1 MFTDQNKFVE
11 YKDLKWSGIL
21 KSIKK
26 SSNVLQPLFEAFTNS
41 MEAIRLR
48 QNNGDSFD
56 AYINIILD
64 FKFDLLGE
72 SLDFVSLTIED
83 NGIGFDEENFNRLIV
98 FKDDTKGFNNRGSGR
113 IQMVHTF
120 KQSKY
125 ESVYKEENEIKERS
139 FVLSKLQRF
148 IQNNTII
155 YNTQEPKKANEGE
168 DIKTT
173 LKMYETWLSKDA
185 KEFVKLGCVDIKKAL
200 ISHYLLAL
208 CNLKSTLPSINIVYL
223 IGGVE
228 KDRERIVADDIPN
241 PSFND
246 IHISVPL
253 CRMSEDMKRIEKDAE
268 ETIDIN
274 VMPYKINAEAL
285 AVSEIKIT
293 SKGEISDTT
302 KVKLTCIDPNA
313 VLDDSRYLFLL
324 SSDYFDN
331 LDGDERGNIEILDK
345 TEFKK
350 RAKTQGFIEEQIV
363 LNDIQDEV
371 NKKAGE
377 LYSEISEQKELL
389 QQRIEELKNTYMLSE
404 EALVDADINDSVED
418 ILSKA
423 YVYDAKLIAKQDAE
437 YQEKK
442 TQIEQLDT
450 TSETYKDDLE
460 KMVTELTKTIPLQCK
475 ESLSRYVTH
484 RSLVLE
490 LFDKLIKR
498 ETLIQNVSD
507 RKIDEKLIHNLL
519 FMQHSKNAAMSDIWM
534 LNEDYLYYRG
544 YSEHKLSEIKI
555 DEKPLFKTEI
565 DEEEKRY
572 LNYLGEHRQSKRP
585 DILLFPS
592 EHKCVI
598 IELKSLDANLSDYL
612 TQINKYASFIRS
624 YTTDDFYIDTFYG
637 YLIGE
642 ALEPRDVRAADND
655 FKYDPKFNFCYRP
668 SKSIAC
674 LWDESG
680 RHDGS
685 IYTEALSFSVMLK
698 RALQRNESFKN
709 RLFPH
714 QKEDSNKDVSENDIK

>member
-1 MFTDQNKFVE
+1 MFNDQKKFVE
-11 YKDLKWSGIL
+11 YKDLRWSGIL

-26 SSNVLQPLFEAFTNS
+26 SSNVLQPMFEAFTNS

-48 QNNGDSFD
+48 QNKGDTFD

-64 FKFDLLGE
+64 FESDLMGE
-72 SLDFVSLTIED
+72 SIDFVSLTIED
-83 NGIGFDEENFNRLIV
+83 NGVGFDEKNFNRLVV

-125 ESVYKEENEIKERS
+125 ESIYRDGDAIKKRS
-139 FVLSKLQRF
+139 FVLSKLERF
-148 IQNNTII
+148 INNNTII
-155 YNTQEPKKANEGE
+155 YNTQEPAEPDEGE

-173 LKMYETWLSKDA
+173 LRMSETWLPKDA
-185 KEFVKLGCVDIKKAL
+185 KELVKLGCDDIKKAL

-208 CNLKSTLPSINIVYL
+208 CNLKSTLPSINIIYQ
-223 IGGVE
+223 IGGIE

-253 CRMSEDMKRIEKDAE
+253 CRMSDDMKRIVKAGE
-268 ETIDIN
+268 ETVDIN

-293 SKGEISDTT
+293 SKGEISETT

-350 RAKTQGFIEEQIV
+350 RAKAQGYIEDQIV

-377 LYSEISEQKELL
+377 LYSEISEQKELH

-442 TQIEQLDT
+442 KQIEQLDT

-498 ETLIQNVSD
+498 ETQIQNESD

-519 FMQHSKNAAMSDIWM
+519 FTQHSKNAAMSDIWM

-555 DEKPLFKTEI
+555 DEKPLFKREI
-565 DEEEKRY
+565 DEEEERY
-572 LNYLGEHRQSKRP
+572 LNSLGEHRLSKRP

-598 IELKSLDANLSDYL
+598 IELKSLDANLSNYL

-642 ALEPRDVRAADND
+642 AMEPRDVRSADND
-655 FKYDPKFNFCYRP
+655 FKYDPKFNFCYRS

-680 RHDGS
+680 GHDGS
-685 IYTEALSFSVMLK
+685 LYTEALSFSVMLK
-698 RALQRNESFKN
+698 RALKRNESFKN
-709 RLFPH
+709 RLFPP
-714 QKEDSNKDVSENDIK
+714 QKEDSNKDVS

>member
-1 MFTDQNKFVE
+1 MFNDQKKFVE
-11 YKDLKWSGIL
+11 YKDLRWSGIL

-26 SSNVLQPLFEAFTNS
+26 SSNVLQPMFEAFTNS

-48 QNNGDSFD
+48 QNKGDTFD

-64 FKFDLLGE
+64 FESDLMGE
-72 SLDFVSLTIED
+72 SIDFVSLTIED
-83 NGIGFDEENFNRLIV
+83 NGVGFDEKNFNRLVV

-125 ESVYKEENEIKERS
+125 ESIYRDGDAIKKRS
-139 FVLSKLQRF
+139 FVLSKLERF
-148 IQNNTII
+148 INNNTII
-155 YNTQEPKKANEGE
+155 YNTQEPAEPDEGE

-173 LKMYETWLSKDA
+173 LRMSETWLPKDA
-185 KEFVKLGCVDIKKAL
+185 KELVKLGCDDIKKAL

-208 CNLKSTLPSINIVYL
+208 CNLKSTLPSINIIYQ
-223 IGGVE
+223 IGGIE

-253 CRMSEDMKRIEKDAE
+253 CRMSDDMKRIVKAGE
-268 ETIDIN
+268 ETVDIN

-293 SKGEISDTT
+293 SKGEISETT

-350 RAKTQGFIEEQIV
+350 RAKAQGYIEDQIV

-377 LYSEISEQKELL
+377 LYSEISEQKELH

-442 TQIEQLDT
+442 KQIEQLDT

-498 ETLIQNVSD
+498 ETQIQNESD

-519 FMQHSKNAAMSDIWM
+519 FTQHSKNAAMSDIWM

-544 YSEHKLSEIKI
+544 YSEHKLSEITI
-555 DEKPLFKTEI
+555 DEKPLFKREI
-565 DEEEKRY
+565 DEEEERY
-572 LNYLGEHRQSKRP
+572 LNSLGEHRLSKRP

-598 IELKSLDANLSDYL
+598 IELKSLDANLSNYL

-642 ALEPRDVRAADND
+642 AMEPRDVRAADND
-655 FKYDPKFNFCYRP
+655 FKYDPKFNFCYRS

-680 RHDGS
+680 GHDGS
-685 IYTEALSFSVMLK
+685 LYTEALSFSVMLK
-698 RALQRNESFKN
+698 RALKRNESFKN
-709 RLFPH
+709 RLFPP
-714 QKEDSNKDVSENDIK
+714 QKEDSNKDVS

>member
-11 YKDLKWSGIL
+11 YKDLRWSGIL

-41 MEAIRLR
+41 MEAIKLR
-48 QNNGDSFD
+48 QKKEDTFD
-56 AYINIILD
+56 AYINIILNYQSN
-64 FKFDLLGE
+64 LEGE
-72 SLDFVSLTIED
+72 SIDLVSLTIED
-83 NGIGFDEENFNRLIV
+83 NGIGFDEESFKRLIV

-125 ESVYKEENEIKERS
+125 ESVYQEGDAIKKRS
-139 FVLSKLQRF
+139 FVLSKLDRF
-148 IQNNTII
+148 ITHNTIV
-155 YNTQEPKKANEGE
+155 YNTQEPIDADEGE
-168 DIKTT
+168 EIKTT
-173 LKMYETWLSKDA
+173 LKMSETWFPKDA
-185 KEFVKLGCVDIKKAL
+185 KEYVKLGCDDIKKAL

-208 CNLKSTLPSINIVYL
+208 CNLKATLPSINIVYQ
-223 IGGVE
+223 IGGEE

-253 CRMSEDMKRIEKDAE
+253 CRMSDDMKRIEKAGE
-268 ETIDIN
+268 ETVDIN
-274 VMPYKINAEAL
+274 VMPYKINADEL
-285 AVSEIKIT
+285 VVSEIKIT

-331 LDGDERGNIEILDK
+331 LDGDDRGNIEIIDK

-350 RAKTQGFIEEQIV
+350 RAKAQGYIEEQIV

-377 LYSEISEQKELL
+377 IYTEINEQKELHH
-389 QQRIEELKNTYMLSE
+389 QRIEELKNTYMLSE

-442 TQIEQLDT
+442 KQIEQLDT

-460 KMVTELTKTIPLQCK
+460 QIVTELTKTIPLQCK

-490 LFDKLIKR
+490 LFDKLLNR
-498 ETLIQNVSD
+498 ETQIQNESN

-519 FMQHSKNAAMSDIWM
+519 FTQHSDNAAASDIWM

-555 DEKPLFKTEI
+555 DDKPLFKTEI
-565 DEEEKRY
+565 DEEEEQY
-572 LNYLGEHRQSKRP
+572 LNSLGEHRLSKRP

-598 IELKSLDANLSDYL
+598 IELKSLDANLSNYL

-655 FKYDPKFNFCYRP
+655 FKYDPKFDFCYRP

-685 IYTEALSFSVMLK
+685 LYTEALSFSVMLK
-698 RALQRNESFKN
+698 RALKRNESFKN
-709 RLFPH
+709 RLFPPR
-714 QKEDSNKDVSENDIK
+714 KEDSIGC

>member
-1 MFTDQNKFVE
+1 MFNDKKKFVE
-11 YKDLKWSGIL
+11 YKDLRWSGIL

-26 SSNVLQPLFEAFTNS
+26 SSNVLQPMFEAFTNS

-48 QNNGDSFD
+48 QNKGDTFD

-64 FKFDLLGE
+64 FESDLMGE
-72 SLDFVSLTIED
+72 SIDFVSLTIED
-83 NGIGFDEENFNRLIV
+83 NGVGFDEKNFHRLVV

-125 ESVYKEENEIKERS
+125 ESIYIDGDAIKKRS
-139 FVLSKLQRF
+139 FVLSKLERF
-148 IQNNTII
+148 INNNTII
-155 YNTQEPKKANEGE
+155 YNMQEPAEANEGE

-173 LKMYETWLSKDA
+173 LRMSETWLPKDA
-185 KEFVKLGCVDIKKAL
+185 KELVKLGCDDIKKAL

-208 CNLKSTLPSINIVYL
+208 CNLKSTLPSINIVYQ

-253 CRMSEDMKRIEKDAE
+253 CRMSDDMKRIEKAGE

-293 SKGEISDTT
+293 SKGEISETT
-302 KVKLTCIDPNA
+302 KVKITCIDPNA

-350 RAKTQGFIEEQIV
+350 RAKTQGYIEEQIV

-371 NKKAGE
+371 NKKAGD
-377 LYSEISEQKELL
+377 LYSEISEQKELH

-442 TQIEQLDT
+442 KQIEQLDT

-498 ETLIQNVSD
+498 ETQIQNESD

-519 FMQHSKNAAMSDIWM
+519 FTQHSKNAAMSDIWM

-565 DEEEKRY
+565 DEEEERY
-572 LNYLGEHRQSKRP
+572 LNSLGEHRLSKRP
-585 DILLFPS
+585 DILFFPS

-598 IELKSLDANLSDYL
+598 IELKSLDANLSNYL

-642 ALEPRDVRAADND
+642 AMEPRDVRAADND
-655 FKYDPKFNFCYRP
+655 FKYDPKFNFCYRS

-680 RHDGS
+680 GHDGS
-685 IYTEALSFSVMLK
+685 LYTEALSFSVMLK
-698 RALQRNESFKN
+698 RALKRNESFKN
-709 RLFPH
+709 RLFPP
-714 QKEDSNKDVSENDIK
+714 QKEDSNKDVS

>member
-1 MFTDQNKFVE
+1 MFNDQKKFVE
-11 YKDLKWSGIL
+11 YKDLRWSGIL

-26 SSNVLQPLFEAFTNS
+26 SSNVLQPLFAAFTNS
-41 MEAIRLR
+41 MEALRLR
-48 QNNGDSFD
+48 QNKRDSFD

-64 FKFDLLGE
+64 FESDLLGE
-72 SLDFVSLTIED
+72 SIDFVSMTIED

-125 ESVYKEENEIKERS
+125 ESVYKEENAIKKRS
-139 FVLSKLQRF
+139 FVLSKLERF
-148 IQNNTII
+148 INNNTII
-155 YNTQEPKKANEGE
+155 YNTQEPAEANEGE

-173 LKMYETWLSKDA
+173 LRMSETWLPKDA
-185 KEFVKLGCVDIKKAL
+185 KELVKLGCDDIKKAL

-208 CNLKSTLPSINIVYL
+208 CNLKSTLPSINIVYQ

-246 IHISVPL
+246 IHISVSL
-253 CRMSEDMKRIEKDAE
+253 CRMCDDMKSIEKAGE

-293 SKGEISDTT
+293 SKGEISETT
-302 KVKLTCIDPNA
+302 KVKITCVDPNA

-350 RAKTQGFIEEQIV
+350 RAKAQGYIEEQIV

-377 LYSEISEQKELL
+377 LYSEISEQKELH

-442 TQIEQLDT
+442 KQIEQLDT

-498 ETLIQNVSD
+498 ETQIQNESD

-519 FMQHSKNAAMSDIWM
+519 FTQHSKNAEMSDIWM

-565 DEEEKRY
+565 DEEEERY
-572 LNYLGEHRQSKRP
+572 LNSLGEHRLSKRP
-585 DILLFPS
+585 DILFFPS

-598 IELKSLDANLSDYL
+598 IELKSLDANLSNYL

-642 ALEPRDVRAADND
+642 AMEPRDVRAADND
-655 FKYDPKFNFCYRP
+655 FKYDPKFNFCYRS

-680 RHDGS
+680 GHDGS
-685 IYTEALSFSVMLK
+685 LYTEALSFSVMLK
-698 RALQRNESFKN
+698 RALKRNESFKN
-709 RLFPH
+709 RLFPP
-714 QKEDSNKDVSENDIK
+714 QKEDSNKDVS

>member
-48 QNNGDSFD
+48 QNNGDSFN

-64 FKFDLLGE
+64 FKYDLLGE
-72 SLDFVSLTIED
+72 SIDFVSMTIED
-83 NGIGFDEENFNRLIV
+83 NGIGFDEENFKRLIV

-168 DIKTT
+168 EDIKTT
-173 LKMYETWLSKDA
+173 LRMSETWLPKDA
-185 KEFVKLGCVDIKKAL
+185 KELVKLGCDDIKKAL

-208 CNLKSTLPSINIVYL
+208 CNLKSTLPSINIVYQ
-223 IGGVE
+223 IGGIE

-241 PSFND
+241 PSFNN

-253 CRMSEDMKRIEKDAE
+253 CRISDDMKRIEKAGE

-274 VMPYKINAEAL
+274 VMPYKIKAEAL
-285 AVSEIKIT
+285 TVSEIKIT

-350 RAKTQGFIEEQIV
+350 RAKAQGFIEEQIV

-377 LYSEISEQKELL
+377 LYSEISKQKELL

-423 YVYDAKLIAKQDAE
+423 YVYDAKLIAKQDSE

-519 FMQHSKNAAMSDIWM
+519 FTQHSKNAAMSDIWM

-565 DEEEKRY
+565 DEEEERY
-572 LNYLGEHRQSKRP
+572 LNSLGEHRLSKRP

-598 IELKSLDANLSDYL
+598 IELKSLDANLSNYL
-612 TQINKYASFIRS
+612 SQINKYASFIRS

-642 ALEPRDVRAADND
+642 AMEPRDVRAADND
-655 FKYDPKFNFCYRP
+655 FKYDPKFNFCYRS

-680 RHDGS
+680 GHDGS
-685 IYTEALSFSVMLK
+685 LYTEALSFSVMLK

-714 QKEDSNKDVSENDIK
+714 QKEDSNKDVS

>member
-1 MFTDQNKFVE
+1 MFNDQKKFVE
-11 YKDLKWSGIL
+11 YKDLRWSGIL

-48 QNNGDSFD
+48 QNKRDSFD

-64 FKFDLLGE
+64 FESDLLGE
-72 SLDFVSLTIED
+72 SIDFVSMTIED

-125 ESVYKEENEIKERS
+125 ESVYKEENAIKKRS
-139 FVLSKLQRF
+139 FVLSKLERF
-148 IQNNTII
+148 INNNTII
-155 YNTQEPKKANEGE
+155 YNTQEPAEPDEGE

-173 LKMYETWLSKDA
+173 LRMSETWLPKDA
-185 KEFVKLGCVDIKKAL
+185 KELVKLGCDDIKKAL

-208 CNLKSTLPSINIVYL
+208 CNLKSTLPSINIVYQ

-253 CRMSEDMKRIEKDAE
+253 CRMSDDMKRIEKAGE
-268 ETIDIN
+268 ETVDIN
-274 VMPYKINAEAL
+274 VMPYKINAETL

-293 SKGEISDTT
+293 SKGEISETT
-302 KVKLTCIDPNA
+302 KVKLTCVDPNA

-350 RAKTQGFIEEQIV
+350 RAKAQGYIEEQIV

-377 LYSEISEQKELL
+377 LYSEISEQKELH

-442 TQIEQLDT
+442 KQIEQLDT

-498 ETLIQNVSD
+498 ETQIQNESD

-519 FMQHSKNAAMSDIWM
+519 FTQHSKNAEMSDIWM

-565 DEEEKRY
+565 DEEEERY
-572 LNYLGEHRQSKRP
+572 LNSLGEHRLSKRP

-598 IELKSLDANLSDYL
+598 IELKSLDANLSNYL

-642 ALEPRDVRAADND
+642 AMEPRDVRAADND
-655 FKYDPKFNFCYRP
+655 FKYDPKFNFCYRS

-680 RHDGS
+680 GHDGS
-685 IYTEALSFSVMLK
+685 LYTEALSFSVMLK
-698 RALQRNESFKN
+698 RALKRNESFKN
-709 RLFPH
+709 RLFPP
-714 QKEDSNKDVSENDIK
+714 QKEDSNKDVS

>member
-1 MFTDQNKFVE
+1 MMITMFTDLNKFVE
-11 YKDLKWSGIL
+11 YKDLRWSGIL

-48 QNNGDSFD
+48 QNKRDSFD

-64 FKFDLLGE
+64 FESDLMGE
-72 SLDFVSLTIED
+72 SIDFVSMTIED

-125 ESVYKEENEIKERS
+125 ESIYIDGDSIKKRS
-139 FVLSKLQRF
+139 FVLSKLERF
-148 IQNNTII
+148 INNNTII
-155 YNTQEPKKANEGE
+155 YNTQEPAEANEGE

-173 LKMYETWLSKDA
+173 LRMSETWLPKDA
-185 KEFVKLGCVDIKKAL
+185 KELVKLGCDDIKKAL

-208 CNLKSTLPSINIVYL
+208 CNLKSTLPSINIVYQ

-253 CRMSEDMKRIEKDAE
+253 CRMSDDMKRIEKAGE

-293 SKGEISDTT
+293 SKGEISETT
-302 KVKLTCIDPNA
+302 KVKFTCVDPNA

-350 RAKTQGFIEEQIV
+350 RAKAQGYIEEQIV

-377 LYSEISEQKELL
+377 LYSEISEQKELH

-442 TQIEQLDT
+442 KQIEQLDT

-498 ETLIQNVSD
+498 ETQIQNESD

-519 FMQHSKNAAMSDIWM
+519 FTQHSKNAAMSDIWM

-555 DEKPLFKTEI
+555 DEKPLFKRDI
-565 DEEEKRY
+565 DEEEERY
-572 LNYLGEHRQSKRP
+572 LNSLGEHRLSKRP

-598 IELKSLDANLSDYL
+598 IELKSLDANLSNYL

-642 ALEPRDVRAADND
+642 AMEPRDVRAADND
-655 FKYDPKFNFCYRP
+655 FKYDPKFNFCYRS

-680 RHDGS
+680 GHDGS
-685 IYTEALSFSVMLK
+685 LYTEALSFSVMLK
-698 RALQRNESFKN
+698 RALKRNESFKN
-709 RLFPH
+709 RLFPP
-714 QKEDSNKDVSENDIK
+714 QKEDSNKDVS

>member
-1 MFTDQNKFVE
+1 MFNDQKKFVE
-11 YKDLKWSGIL
+11 YKDLRWSGIL

-48 QNNGDSFD
+48 QNKRDSFD

-64 FKFDLLGE
+64 FESDLLGE
-72 SLDFVSLTIED
+72 SIDFVSMTIED

-125 ESVYKEENEIKERS
+125 ESVYKEENAIKKRS
-139 FVLSKLQRF
+139 FVLSKLERF
-148 IQNNTII
+148 INNNTII
-155 YNTQEPKKANEGE
+155 YNTQEPAEPDEGE

-173 LKMYETWLSKDA
+173 LRMSETWLPKDA
-185 KEFVKLGCVDIKKAL
+185 KELVKLGCDDIKKAL

-208 CNLKSTLPSINIVYL
+208 CNLKSTLPSINIVYQ

-253 CRMSEDMKRIEKDAE
+253 CRMSDDMKRIEKAGE

-293 SKGEISDTT
+293 SKGEISETT

-350 RAKTQGFIEEQIV
+350 RAKAQGYIEEQIV

-377 LYSEISEQKELL
+377 IYTEINEQKELHH
-389 QQRIEELKNTYMLSE
+389 QQIEELKNTYMLSE

-437 YQEKK
+437 YQEKRK
-442 TQIEQLDT
+442 QIEQLDT
-450 TSETYKDDLE
+450 TSDTYKDDLE
-460 KMVTELTKTIPLQCK
+460 QIVTELTKTIPLQCK

-498 ETLIQNVSD
+498 ETQIQNESD

-519 FMQHSKNAAMSDIWM
+519 FTQHSENAAASDIWM

-544 YSEHKLSEIKI
+544 YSEHRLSEIKI
-555 DEKPLFKTEI
+555 DDKPLFKTEI
-565 DEEEKRY
+565 DEEEVRY
-572 LNYLGEHRQSKRP
+572 LNSLGEHRLSKRP

-655 FKYDPKFNFCYRP
+655 FKYDPKFDFCYRP

-680 RHDGS
+680 RHDGCL
-685 IYTEALSFSVMLK
+685 YTEALSFSVMLK
-698 RALQRNESFKN
+698 RALMRNESFKN
-709 RLFPH
+709 RLFPPR
-714 QKEDSNKDVSENDIK
+714 KEDSIGDRPSK

>member
-1 MFTDQNKFVE
+1 MFNDQKKFVE
-11 YKDLKWSGIL
+11 YKDLRWSGIL

-48 QNNGDSFD
+48 QNKRDSFD

-64 FKFDLLGE
+64 FESDLLGE
-72 SLDFVSLTIED
+72 SIDFVSMTIED

-125 ESVYKEENEIKERS
+125 ESVYKEENAIKKRS
-139 FVLSKLQRF
+139 FVLSKLERF
-148 IQNNTII
+148 INNNTII
-155 YNTQEPKKANEGE
+155 YNTQEPAEPDEGE

-173 LKMYETWLSKDA
+173 LRMSETWLPKDA
-185 KEFVKLGCVDIKKAL
+185 KELVKLGCDDIKKAL

-208 CNLKSTLPSINIVYL
+208 CNLKSTLPSINIVYQ

-253 CRMSEDMKRIEKDAE
+253 CRMSDDMKRIEKAGE

-293 SKGEISDTT
+293 SKGEISETT

-350 RAKTQGFIEEQIV
+350 RAKAQGYIEEQIV

-377 LYSEISEQKELL
+377 LYSEISEQKELH

-442 TQIEQLDT
+442 KQIEQLDT

-498 ETLIQNVSD
+498 ETQIQNESD

-519 FMQHSKNAAMSDIWM
+519 FTQHSKNAEMSDIWM

-565 DEEEKRY
+565 DEEEERY
-572 LNYLGEHRQSKRP
+572 LNSLGEHRLSKRP

-598 IELKSLDANLSDYL
+598 IELKSLDANLSNYL

-642 ALEPRDVRAADND
+642 AMEPRDVRAADND

-685 IYTEALSFSVMLK
+685 LYTEALSFSVMLK
-698 RALQRNESFKN
+698 RALKRNESFKN
-709 RLFPH
+709 RLFPP
-714 QKEDSNKDVSENDIK
+714 QKEDSNKDVS

>member
-1 MFTDQNKFVE
+1 MFNDQKKFVE
-11 YKDLKWSGIL
+11 YKDLRWSGIL

-48 QNNGDSFD
+48 QNKRDSFD

-64 FKFDLLGE
+64 FESDLLGE
-72 SLDFVSLTIED
+72 SIDFVSMTIED

-125 ESVYKEENEIKERS
+125 ESVYKEENAIKKRS
-139 FVLSKLQRF
+139 FVLSKLERF
-148 IQNNTII
+148 INNNTII
-155 YNTQEPKKANEGE
+155 YNTQEPAEANEGE

-173 LKMYETWLSKDA
+173 LRMSETWLPKDA
-185 KEFVKLGCVDIKKAL
+185 KELVKLGCDDIKKAL

-208 CNLKSTLPSINIVYL
+208 CNLKSTLPSINIVYQ

-253 CRMSEDMKRIEKDAE
+253 CRMSDDMKRIEKAGE

-293 SKGEISDTT
+293 SKGEISETT
-302 KVKLTCIDPNA
+302 KVKFTCVDPNA

-350 RAKTQGFIEEQIV
+350 RAKAQGYIEEQIV

-377 LYSEISEQKELL
+377 LYSEISEQKELH

-442 TQIEQLDT
+442 KQIEQLDT

-498 ETLIQNVSD
+498 ETQIQNESD

-519 FMQHSKNAAMSDIWM
+519 FTQHSKNAEMSDIWM

-555 DEKPLFKTEI
+555 DEKPLFKREI
-565 DEEEKRY
+565 DEEEERY
-572 LNYLGEHRQSKRP
+572 LNSLGEHRLSKRP

-598 IELKSLDANLSDYL
+598 IELKSLDANLSNYL

-642 ALEPRDVRAADND
+642 AMEPRDVRAADND
-655 FKYDPKFNFCYRP
+655 FKFDPKFNFCYRP

-680 RHDGS
+680 GHDGS
-685 IYTEALSFSVMLK
+685 LYTEALSFSVMLK
-698 RALQRNESFKN
+698 RALKRNESFKN
-709 RLFPH
+709 RLFPP
-714 QKEDSNKDVSENDIK
+714 QKEDSNKDVS

>member
-1 MFTDQNKFVE
+1 MITMFTDLNKFVE
-11 YKDLKWSGIL
+11 YKDLRWSGIL

-48 QNNGDSFD
+48 QNKRDSFD

-64 FKFDLLGE
+64 FESNLLGE
-72 SLDFVSLTIED
+72 SIDFVSLTIED

-125 ESVYKEENEIKERS
+125 ESIYRDGDAIKKRS
-139 FVLSKLQRF
+139 FVLSKLERF
-148 IQNNTII
+148 INNNTII
-155 YNTQEPKKANEGE
+155 YNTQEPAEANEGE

-173 LKMYETWLSKDA
+173 LRMSETWLPKDA
-185 KEFVKLGCVDIKKAL
+185 KELVKLGCDDIKKAL

-208 CNLKSTLPSINIVYL
+208 CNLKSTLPSINIVYQ

-253 CRMSEDMKRIEKDAE
+253 CRMSDDMKRIEKAGE
-268 ETIDIN
+268 ETVDIN

-293 SKGEISDTT
+293 SKGEISETT
-302 KVKLTCIDPNA
+302 KVKLTCVDPNA

-350 RAKTQGFIEEQIV
+350 RAKAQGYIEEQIV

-377 LYSEISEQKELL
+377 LYSEISEQKELH

-442 TQIEQLDT
+442 KQIEQLDT

-498 ETLIQNVSD
+498 ETQIQNESD

-519 FMQHSKNAAMSDIWM
+519 FTQHSKNAEMSDIWM

-565 DEEEKRY
+565 DEEEERY
-572 LNYLGEHRQSKRP
+572 LNSLGEHRLSKRP

-598 IELKSLDANLSDYL
+598 IELKSLDANLSNYL

-642 ALEPRDVRAADND
+642 AMEPRDVRAADND
-655 FKYDPKFNFCYRP
+655 FKYDPKFNFCYRS

-680 RHDGS
+680 GHDGS
-685 IYTEALSFSVMLK
+685 LYTEALSFSVMLK
-698 RALQRNESFKN
+698 RALKRNESFKN
-709 RLFPH
+709 RLFPP
-714 QKEDSNKDVSENDIK
+714 QKEDSNKDVS

>member
-1 MFTDQNKFVE
+1 MITMFNDQKKFVE
-11 YKDLKWSGIL
+11 YKDLRWSGIL

-48 QNNGDSFD
+48 QNKRDSFD

-64 FKFDLLGE
+64 FESDLLGE
-72 SLDFVSLTIED
+72 SIDFVSMTIED

-125 ESVYKEENEIKERS
+125 ESVYKEENAIKKRS
-139 FVLSKLQRF
+139 FVLSKLERF
-148 IQNNTII
+148 INNNTII
-155 YNTQEPKKANEGE
+155 YNTQEPAEPDEGE

-173 LKMYETWLSKDA
+173 LRMSETWLPKDA
-185 KEFVKLGCVDIKKAL
+185 KELVKLGCDDIKKAL

-208 CNLKSTLPSINIVYL
+208 CNLKSTLPSINIVYQ

-253 CRMSEDMKRIEKDAE
+253 CRMSDDMKRIEKAGE
-268 ETIDIN
+268 ETVDIN
-274 VMPYKINAEAL
+274 VMPYKINAETL

-293 SKGEISDTT
+293 SKGEISETT
-302 KVKLTCIDPNA
+302 KVKLTCVDPNA

-350 RAKTQGFIEEQIV
+350 RAKAQGYIEEQIV

-377 LYSEISEQKELL
+377 LYSEISEQKELH

-442 TQIEQLDT
+442 KQIEQLDT

-498 ETLIQNVSD
+498 ETQIQNESD

-519 FMQHSKNAAMSDIWM
+519 FTQHSKNAEMSDIWM

-565 DEEEKRY
+565 DEEEERY
-572 LNYLGEHRQSKRP
+572 LNSLGEHRLSKRP

-598 IELKSLDANLSDYL
+598 IELKSLDANLSNYL

-642 ALEPRDVRAADND
+642 AMEPRDVRAADND
-655 FKYDPKFNFCYRP
+655 FKYDPKFNFCYRS

-680 RHDGS
+680 GHDGS
-685 IYTEALSFSVMLK
+685 LYTEALSFSVMLK
-698 RALQRNESFKN
+698 RALKRNESFKN
-709 RLFPH
+709 RLFPP
-714 QKEDSNKDVSENDIK
+714 QKEDSNKDVS

>member
-1 MFTDQNKFVE
+1 MMITMFNDQKKFVE
-11 YKDLKWSGIL
+11 YKDLRWSGIL

-48 QNNGDSFD
+48 QNKRDSFD

-64 FKFDLLGE
+64 FESDLLGE
-72 SLDFVSLTIED
+72 SIDFVSMTIED

-125 ESVYKEENEIKERS
+125 ESVYKEENAIKKRS
-139 FVLSKLQRF
+139 FVLSKLERF
-148 IQNNTII
+148 INNNTII
-155 YNTQEPKKANEGE
+155 YNTQEPAEPDEGE

-173 LKMYETWLSKDA
+173 LRMSETWLPKDA
-185 KEFVKLGCVDIKKAL
+185 KELVKLGCDDIKKAL

-208 CNLKSTLPSINIVYL
+208 CNLKSTLPSINIVYQ

-253 CRMSEDMKRIEKDAE
+253 CRMSDDMKRIEKAGE
-268 ETIDIN
+268 ETVDIN
-274 VMPYKINAEAL
+274 VMPYKINAETL

-293 SKGEISDTT
+293 SKGEISETT
-302 KVKLTCIDPNA
+302 KVKLTCVDPNA

-350 RAKTQGFIEEQIV
+350 RAKAQGYIEEQIV

-377 LYSEISEQKELL
+377 LYSEISEQKELH

-442 TQIEQLDT
+442 KQIEQLDT

-498 ETLIQNVSD
+498 ETQIQNESD

-519 FMQHSKNAAMSDIWM
+519 FTQHSKNAEMSDIWM

-565 DEEEKRY
+565 DEEEERY
-572 LNYLGEHRQSKRP
+572 LNSLGEHRLSKRP

-598 IELKSLDANLSDYL
+598 IELKSLDANLSNYL

-642 ALEPRDVRAADND
+642 AMEPRDVRAADND
-655 FKYDPKFNFCYRP
+655 FKYDPKFNFCYRS

-680 RHDGS
+680 GHDGS
-685 IYTEALSFSVMLK
+685 LYTEALSFSVMLK
-698 RALQRNESFKN
+698 RALKRNESFKN
-709 RLFPH
+709 RLFPP
-714 QKEDSNKDVSENDIK
+714 QKEDSNKDVS

>member
-1 MFTDQNKFVE
+1 MFNDLNKFVV
-11 YKDLKWSGIL
+11 YKDLRWSGIL

-48 QNNGDSFD
+48 QNKRDSFN

-64 FKFDLLGE
+64 FESDLLGE
-72 SLDFVSLTIED
+72 SIDFVSMTIED

-125 ESVYKEENEIKERS
+125 ESIYIDGDTIKKRS
-139 FVLSKLQRF
+139 FVLSKLERF
-148 IQNNTII
+148 INNNTII
-155 YNTQEPKKANEGE
+155 YNTQEPAEANEGE

-173 LKMYETWLSKDA
+173 LRMSETWLSKDA
-185 KEFVKLGCVDIKKAL
+185 KELVKLGCDDIKKAL
-200 ISHYLLAL
+200 ISHYLLTL
-208 CNLKSTLPSINIVYL
+208 CNLKSTLPSINIVYQ

-228 KDRERIVADDIPN
+228 KDRERIVTDDIPN

-253 CRMSEDMKRIEKDAE
+253 CRMSDDMKRIEKAGE

-293 SKGEISDTT
+293 SKGEISETT
-302 KVKLTCIDPNA
+302 KVKITCIDPNA

-350 RAKTQGFIEEQIV
+350 RAKAQGYIEEQIV

-377 LYSEISEQKELL
+377 LYSEISEQKELY

-442 TQIEQLDT
+442 KQIEQLDT

-460 KMVTELTKTIPLQCK
+460 KMVTDLTKTIPLQCK

-498 ETLIQNVSD
+498 ETQIQNELD

-519 FMQHSKNAAMSDIWM
+519 FTQHSKNAAMSDIWM

-565 DEEEKRY
+565 DEEEERY
-572 LNYLGEHRQSKRP
+572 LNSLGEHRLSKRP

-598 IELKSLDANLSDYL
+598 IELKSLDANLSNYL

-642 ALEPRDVRAADND
+642 AMEPRDVRAADND
-655 FKYDPKFNFCYRP
+655 FKYDPKFNFCYRS

-680 RHDGS
+680 GHDGS
-685 IYTEALSFSVMLK
+685 LYTEALSFSVMLK
-698 RALQRNESFKN
+698 RALKRNESFKN
-709 RLFPH
+709 KLFPP
-714 QKEDSNKDVSENDIK
+714 QKEDSNKDILKTT

>member
-1 MFTDQNKFVE
+1 
-11 YKDLKWSGIL
+11 
-21 KSIKK
+21 
-26 SSNVLQPLFEAFTNS
+26 
-41 MEAIRLR
+41 
-48 QNNGDSFD
+48 
-56 AYINIILD
+56 
-64 FKFDLLGE
+64 
-72 SLDFVSLTIED
+72 
-83 NGIGFDEENFNRLIV
+83 
-98 FKDDTKGFNNRGSGR
+98 
-113 IQMVHTF
+113 
-120 KQSKY
+120 
-125 ESVYKEENEIKERS
+125 
-139 FVLSKLQRF
+139 
-148 IQNNTII
+148 
-155 YNTQEPKKANEGE
+155 
-168 DIKTT
+168 
-173 LKMYETWLSKDA
+173 
-185 KEFVKLGCVDIKKAL
+185 
-200 ISHYLLAL
+200 
-208 CNLKSTLPSINIVYL
+208 
-223 IGGVE
+223 
-228 KDRERIVADDIPN
+228 
-241 PSFND
+241 
-246 IHISVPL
+246 
-253 CRMSEDMKRIEKDAE
+253 MKRIEKAGE

-293 SKGEISDTT
+293 SKGEISETT
-302 KVKLTCIDPNA
+302 KVKITCIDPNA

-350 RAKTQGFIEEQIV
+350 RAKTQGYIEEQIV

-377 LYSEISEQKELL
+377 LYSEISEQKELH

-442 TQIEQLDT
+442 KQIEQLDT

-498 ETLIQNVSD
+498 ETQIQNESD

-519 FMQHSKNAAMSDIWM
+519 FTQHSKNAAMSDIWM

-565 DEEEKRY
+565 DEEEERY
-572 LNYLGEHRQSKRP
+572 LNSLGEHRLSKRP
-585 DILLFPS
+585 DILFFPS

-598 IELKSLDANLSDYL
+598 IELKSLDANLSNYL

-642 ALEPRDVRAADND
+642 AMEPRDVRAADND
-655 FKYDPKFNFCYRP
+655 FKYDPKFNFCYRS

-680 RHDGS
+680 GHDGS
-685 IYTEALSFSVMLK
+685 LYTEALSFSVMLK
-698 RALQRNESFKN
+698 RALKRNESFKN
-709 RLFPH
+709 RLFPP
-714 QKEDSNKDVSENDIK
+714 QKEDSNKDVS

>member
-1 MFTDQNKFVE
+1 MFKDLNKFVE
-11 YKDLKWSGIL
+11 YKDLRWSGIL

-48 QNNGDSFD
+48 QNKRDSFD

-64 FKFDLLGE
+64 FESDLLGE
-72 SLDFVSLTIED
+72 SIDFVSMTIED

-125 ESVYKEENEIKERS
+125 ESIYRDGDAIKKRS
-139 FVLSKLQRF
+139 FVLSKFERF
-148 IQNNTII
+148 INNNTII
-155 YNTQEPKKANEGE
+155 YNTQEPAEANEGE

-173 LKMYETWLSKDA
+173 LRMSETWLPKDA
-185 KEFVKLGCVDIKKAL
+185 KELVKLGCDDIKKAL

-208 CNLKSTLPSINIVYL
+208 CNLKSTLPSINIVYQ

-253 CRMSEDMKRIEKDAE
+253 CRMSDDMKRIEKAGE
-268 ETIDIN
+268 ETVDIN
-274 VMPYKINAEAL
+274 VMPYKINAETL

-293 SKGEISDTT
+293 SKGEISETT
-302 KVKLTCIDPNA
+302 KVKLTCVDPNA

-350 RAKTQGFIEEQIV
+350 RAKAQGYIEEQIV

-377 LYSEISEQKELL
+377 LYSEISEQKELH

-442 TQIEQLDT
+442 KQIEQLDT

-498 ETLIQNVSD
+498 ETQIQNESD

-519 FMQHSKNAAMSDIWM
+519 FTQHSKNAEMSDIWM

-565 DEEEKRY
+565 DEEEERY
-572 LNYLGEHRQSKRP
+572 LNSLGEHRLSKRP

-598 IELKSLDANLSDYL
+598 IELKSLDANLSNYL

-642 ALEPRDVRAADND
+642 AMEPRDVRAADND
-655 FKYDPKFNFCYRP
+655 FKYDPKFNFCYRS

-680 RHDGS
+680 GHDGS
-685 IYTEALSFSVMLK
+685 LYTEALSFSVMLK
-698 RALQRNESFKN
+698 RALKRNESFKN
-709 RLFPH
+709 RLFPP
-714 QKEDSNKDVSENDIK
+714 QKEDSNKDVS

>member
-1 MFTDQNKFVE
+1 MFNDQKKFVE
-11 YKDLKWSGIL
+11 YKDLRWSGIL

-26 SSNVLQPLFEAFTNS
+26 SSNVLQPMFEAFTNS
-41 MEAIRLR
+41 MEAIRIR
-48 QNNGDSFD
+48 QNKGDTFD

-64 FKFDLLGE
+64 FESDLMGE
-72 SLDFVSLTIED
+72 SIDFVSLTIED
-83 NGIGFDEENFNRLIV
+83 NGVGFDEKNFHRLVV

-125 ESVYKEENEIKERS
+125 ESIYRDGDAIKKRS
-139 FVLSKLQRF
+139 FVLSKLERF
-148 IQNNTII
+148 INNNTII
-155 YNTQEPKKANEGE
+155 YNTQEPTEANEGE

-173 LKMYETWLSKDA
+173 LRMSEAWLPKDA
-185 KEFVKLGCVDIKKAL
+185 KELVKLGCDDIKKAL

-208 CNLKSTLPSINIVYL
+208 CNLKSTLPSINIVYQ

-253 CRMSEDMKRIEKDAE
+253 CRMSDDMKRIEKAGE
-268 ETIDIN
+268 EAVDIN

-293 SKGEISDTT
+293 SKGEISETT
-302 KVKLTCIDPNA
+302 RVKLTCIDPNA

-350 RAKTQGFIEEQIV
+350 RAKAQGYIEEQIV

-377 LYSEISEQKELL
+377 LYSEISEQKELH

-404 EALVDADINDSVED
+404 KALVDADINDSVED

-442 TQIEQLDT
+442 KQIEQLDT

-498 ETLIQNVSD
+498 ETQIQNESD

-519 FMQHSKNAAMSDIWM
+519 FTQHSKNAAMSDIWM
-534 LNEDYLYYRG
+534 LNEDYLYYCG

-555 DEKPLFKTEI
+555 DEKPLFKREI
-565 DEEEKRY
+565 DEEEERY
-572 LNYLGEHRQSKRP
+572 LNSLGEHR
-585 DILLFPS
+585 
-592 EHKCVI
+592 
-598 IELKSLDANLSDYL
+598 
-612 TQINKYASFIRS
+612 
-624 YTTDDFYIDTFYG
+624 
-637 YLIGE
+637 
-642 ALEPRDVRAADND
+642 RA
-655 FKYDPKFNFCYRP
+655 
-668 SKSIAC
+668 
-674 LWDESG
+674 
-680 RHDGS
+680 
-685 IYTEALSFSVMLK
+685 
-698 RALQRNESFKN
+698 
-709 RLFPH
+709 
-714 QKEDSNKDVSENDIK
+714 

>member
-1 MFTDQNKFVE
+1 MFNDQKKFVE
-11 YKDLKWSGIL
+11 YKDLRWSGIL

-48 QNNGDSFD
+48 QNKRDSFD

-64 FKFDLLGE
+64 FESDLLGE
-72 SLDFVSLTIED
+72 SIDFVSMTIED

-125 ESVYKEENEIKERS
+125 ESVYKEENAIKKRS
-139 FVLSKLQRF
+139 FVLSKLERF
-148 IQNNTII
+148 INNNTII
-155 YNTQEPKKANEGE
+155 YNTQEPAEPDEGE

-173 LKMYETWLSKDA
+173 LRMSETWLPKDA
-185 KEFVKLGCVDIKKAL
+185 KELVKLGCDDIKKAL

-208 CNLKSTLPSINIVYL
+208 CNLKSTLPSINIVYQ

-253 CRMSEDMKRIEKDAE
+253 CRMSDDMKRIEKAGE
-268 ETIDIN
+268 ETVDIN

-293 SKGEISDTT
+293 SKGEISETT

-350 RAKTQGFIEEQIV
+350 RAKAQGYIEEQIV

-377 LYSEISEQKELL
+377 LYSEISEQKELH

-442 TQIEQLDT
+442 KQIEQLDT

-498 ETLIQNVSD
+498 ETQIQNESD

-519 FMQHSKNAAMSDIWM
+519 FTQHSKNAEMSDIWM

-565 DEEEKRY
+565 DEEEERY
-572 LNYLGEHRQSKRP
+572 LNSLGEHRLSKRP

-598 IELKSLDANLSDYL
+598 IELKSLDANLSNYL

-642 ALEPRDVRAADND
+642 AMEPRDVRAADND

-685 IYTEALSFSVMLK
+685 LYTEALSFSVMLK
-698 RALQRNESFKN
+698 RALKRNESFKN
-709 RLFPH
+709 RLFPP
-714 QKEDSNKDVSENDIK
+714 QKEDSNKDVS

>member
-1 MFTDQNKFVE
+1 MMITMFKDLNKFVE
-11 YKDLKWSGIL
+11 YKDLRWSGIL

-48 QNNGDSFD
+48 QNKRDSFD

-64 FKFDLLGE
+64 FESDLLGE
-72 SLDFVSLTIED
+72 SIDFVSMTIED

-125 ESVYKEENEIKERS
+125 ESIYRDGDAIKKRS
-139 FVLSKLQRF
+139 FVLSKFERF
-148 IQNNTII
+148 INNNTII
-155 YNTQEPKKANEGE
+155 YNTQEPAEANEGE

-173 LKMYETWLSKDA
+173 LRMSETWLPKDA
-185 KEFVKLGCVDIKKAL
+185 KELVKLGCDDIKKAL

-208 CNLKSTLPSINIVYL
+208 CNLKSTLPSINIVYQ

-253 CRMSEDMKRIEKDAE
+253 CRMSDDMKRIEKAGE
-268 ETIDIN
+268 ETVDIN
-274 VMPYKINAEAL
+274 VMPYKINAETL

-293 SKGEISDTT
+293 SKGEISETT
-302 KVKLTCIDPNA
+302 KVKLTCVDPNA

-350 RAKTQGFIEEQIV
+350 RAKAQGYIEEQIV

-377 LYSEISEQKELL
+377 LYSEISEQKELH

-442 TQIEQLDT
+442 KQIEQLDT

-498 ETLIQNVSD
+498 ETQIQNESD

-519 FMQHSKNAAMSDIWM
+519 FTQHSKNAEMSDIWM

-565 DEEEKRY
+565 DEEEERY
-572 LNYLGEHRQSKRP
+572 LNSLGEHRLSKRP

-598 IELKSLDANLSDYL
+598 IELKSLDANLSNYL

-642 ALEPRDVRAADND
+642 AMEPRDVRAADND
-655 FKYDPKFNFCYRP
+655 FKYDPKFNFCYRS

-680 RHDGS
+680 GHDGS
-685 IYTEALSFSVMLK
+685 LYTEALSFSVMLK
-698 RALQRNESFKN
+698 RALKRNESFKN
-709 RLFPH
+709 RLFPP
-714 QKEDSNKDVSENDIK
+714 QKEDSNKDVS